1 MRWARL
7 GKWFG
12 TGVAVLIVLVIAAIL
27 AAAILID
34 PNDYKRPIQ
43 DAVLERTGR
52 ELHLEGDL
60 ALSVFPWVGVEMKNA
75 WLNNPDDFGEG
86 PFARIDRAAVRV
98 KLLPLLQKRVEVAT
112 VVLDGLSLRLV
123 RRADGRTNWE
133 DLAAMKSAPRGKA
146 PSERPEEPASGGP
159 LPWVSVS
166 GLRLSNARL
175 EWKDEMAGS
184 GLTLS
189 DISLST
195 DAMEPAVPFPLDLS
209 FRFDSEK
216 PRLRGNFK
224 LDLQARLDP
233 AAQRWAVDRGRLS
246 LSLDEADFV
255 REAVSAVVDVQG
267 RGSLRGDSLE
277 ISSLVLTL
285 PGLRAEGRLEVK
297 KDSGTLGFSG
307 ELAAKPMDPRRLLKL
322 LRPELLEDLPQ
333 GAFNQASLAFRFSGT
348 PHALKIPQL
357 QAVLDRSQLNAQVD
371 LSSLRPAKG
380 TFQITVNELD
390 LDRFLPAASAPAE
403 TKAASSS
410 PLQAGKPSKKS
421 SGRDPMLVIP
431 PEIDVSGTVA
441 VDLLKAAKLTLSQVK
456 ALMAVKDGRLVVQ
469 PFQAALYGGSLTG
482 TLDLSADGQGPRGDI
497 SYDLTNVAIGAL
509 LRDLQ
514 GKESLTGTAAVK
526 GRTAF
531 AGANADAVK
540 RSLSGTTHV
549 RVTDGSYKGVNIPR
563 MIREAKAA
571 VQGRKLEPGEEEAA
585 TDFTEL
591 TATLV
596 MKSGVVRNDDLSA
609 KSPYLRLEGRGTVDL
624 PAEAI
629 DYLLTTTLVAVPRGQ
644 SGEDLEDLMGV
655 PIPIRIHGPLGKPRY
670 ALDMKAVLEA
680 VARGKVREKVE
691 AVEEKLK
698 EKLEKKVPG
707 LKGLDLKKLF

>member
-1 MRWARL
+1 
-7 GKWFG
+7 
-12 TGVAVLIVLVIAAIL
+12 
-27 AAAILID
+27 
-34 PNDYKRPIQ
+34 
-43 DAVLERTGR
+43 
-52 ELHLEGDL
+52 
-60 ALSVFPWVGVEMKNA
+60 
-75 WLNNPDDFGEG
+75 
-86 PFARIDRAAVRV
+86 
-98 KLLPLLQKRVEVAT
+98 
-112 VVLDGLSLRLV
+112 
-123 RRADGRTNWE
+123 
-133 DLAAMKSAPRGKA
+133 
-146 PSERPEEPASGGP
+146 
-159 LPWVSVS
+159 
-166 GLRLSNARL
+166 
-175 EWKDEMAGS
+175 
-184 GLTLS
+184 
-189 DISLST
+189 
-195 DAMEPAVPFPLDLS
+195 
-209 FRFDSEK
+209 
-216 PRLRGNFK
+216 
-224 LDLQARLDP
+224 
-233 AAQRWAVDRGRLS
+233 LS

-277 ISSLVLTL
+277 ISSLNLTL

-297 KDSGTLGFSG
+297 EDSGTLGFSG
-307 ELAAKPMDPRRLLKL
+307 EVAAKPIDPRRLLKL
-322 LRPELLEDLPQ
+322 LRPELLEALPQ
-333 GAFNQASLAFRFSGT
+333 GAFSQASVAFRFSGT

-357 QAVLDRSQLNAQVD
+357 QTVLDRSQLNAQVD

-380 TFQITVNELD
+380 TFQVNVNELD

-410 PLQAGKPSKKS
+410 PLQAGTSSKKS

-441 VDLLKAAKLTLSQVK
+441 VDVLKAAKLTLSQVK
-456 ALMAVKDGRLVVQ
+456 ALMAVKNGRLTVQ
-469 PFQAALYGGSLTG
+469 PFQADLYGGSLTG
-482 TLDLSADGQGPRGDI
+482 TLGLSANGQGPRGDI

-540 RSLSGTTHV
+540 RSLSGTTQV
-549 RVTDGSYKGVNIPR
+549 RVTDGSYRGVNIPR

-624 PAEAI
+624 PAEAV

-680 VARGKVREKVE
+680 AARGKVKEKVE